1 MAMAYQ
7 VQLENF
13 EGPLDL
19 LLFLLQEHEIDIYDI
34 PVALITHQY
43 LEYLEL
49 LKLLDLE
56 MGGDYIL
63 MAATLIRIKSKM
75 LLPRRLAEEATE
87 EIDPREE
94 LVQRLLE
101 YRRYKEAA
109 HVLGKQE
116 DQQVDIFYRPASE
129 NWEDI
134 TDDMEPLD
142 IGLTNNLNLWDLL
155 QSFKKVIDR
164 VDNTFD
170 RTIEREAITVEDRMD
185 DIMRQ
190 LHNRDGLFFKD
201 LFNEV
206 TRPIIIGMFLALLE
220 LIRTRK
226 IAFEQTDNVGEIW
239 LYLQKQDNTS
249 S

>member
-1 MAMAYQ
+1 MAYQ

-49 LKLLDLE
+49 MKLLDLE

-75 LLPRRLAEEATE
+75 LLPRRLAEEAAE

-109 HVLGKQE
+109 NVLGNQE

-185 DIMRQ
+185 DILRQ

>member
-1 MAMAYQ
+1 MAYQ

-49 LKLLDLE
+49 MKLLDLE

-75 LLPRRLAEEATE
+75 LLPRRLAEEEAE

-109 HVLGKQE
+109 NVLGNQE

>member
-1 MAMAYQ
+1 MAYQ

-87 EIDPREE
+87 EIDPRQE

-109 HVLGKQE
+109 HVLGNQE
-116 DQQVDIFYRPASE
+116 DQQIDIFYRPASE

-226 IAFEQTDNVGEIW
+226 IAFEQTDNIGEIW

>member
-1 MAMAYQ
+1 MTYQ

-87 EIDPREE
+87 EIDPRQE

-109 HVLGKQE
+109 HVLGNQE
-116 DQQVDIFYRPASE
+116 DQQIDIFYRPASE
-129 NWEDI
+129 NWDDI

-142 IGLTNNLNLWDLL
+142 IGLANNLNLWDLL

-190 LHNRDGLFFKD
+190 LHNRNGLFFKD

-226 IAFEQTDNVGEIW
+226 IAFEQTDNIGEIW
-239 LYLQKQDNTS
+239 LYLQKQDNTIS
-249 S
+249 

>member
-1 MAMAYQ
+1 MAYQ

-87 EIDPREE
+87 EIDPRQE

-109 HVLGKQE
+109 HVLGNQE

-226 IAFEQTDNVGEIW
+226 IAFEQTDNIGEIW

>member
-1 MAMAYQ
+1 MAYQ

-49 LKLLDLE
+49 MKLLDLE

-63 MAATLIRIKSKM
+63 MAATLVRIKSKM
-75 LLPRRLAEEATE
+75 LLPRRLADEATE

-109 HVLGKQE
+109 HVLGNQE
-116 DQQVDIFYRPASE
+116 DQQIDIFYRAASE
-129 NWEDI
+129 NWADI
-134 TDDMEPLD
+134 TDDMEELD
-142 IGLTNNLNLWDLL
+142 IGLTNSLNLWDLL
-155 QSFKKVIDR
+155 QSFKEVIDR

-170 RTIEREAITVEDRMD
+170 RTIEREALTVADRMD

>member
-1 MAMAYQ
+1 MAYQ

-109 HVLGKQE
+109 HVLGNQE

-226 IAFEQTDNVGEIW
+226 IAFEQTDNIGEIW

>member
-1 MAMAYQ
+1 MTYQ

-87 EIDPREE
+87 EIDPRQE

-109 HVLGKQE
+109 HVLANQE
-116 DQQVDIFYRPASE
+116 DQQIDIFYRPASE
-129 NWEDI
+129 NWDDI

-142 IGLTNNLNLWDLL
+142 IGLANNLNLWDLL

-226 IAFEQTDNVGEIW
+226 IAFEQTDNIGEIW

>member
-1 MAMAYQ
+1 MAYQ

-87 EIDPREE
+87 EIDPRQE

-109 HVLGKQE
+109 QVLGNQE
-116 DQQVDIFYRPASE
+116 DQQIDIFYRPASE

-226 IAFEQTDNVGEIW
+226 IAFEQTDNIGEIW

>member
-1 MAMAYQ
+1 MAYQ

-109 HVLGKQE
+109 HVLGNQE

>member
-1 MAMAYQ
+1 MAYQ

-19 LLFLLQEHEIDIYDI
+19 LLFLLQENEIDIYDI
-34 PVALITHQY
+34 PIALITHQY

-109 HVLGKQE
+109 NVLGNQE

-155 QSFKKVIDR
+155 QSFKEVIDR

>member
-1 MAMAYQ
+1 MAYQ

-87 EIDPREE
+87 EIDPRQE

-109 HVLGKQE
+109 HVLGNQE
-116 DQQVDIFYRPASE
+116 DEQIDIFYRPASE

-134 TDDMEPLD
+134 TDDMEELD
-142 IGLTNNLNLWDLL
+142 IGLTKNLNLWDLL

-190 LHNRDGLFFKD
+190 LHNQDGLFFND

-226 IAFEQTDNVGEIW
+226 IAFEQTDNIGEIW
-239 LYLQKQDNTS
+239 LFLQKQDNTS

>member
-1 MAMAYQ
+1 MAYQ

-49 LKLLDLE
+49 MKLLDLE

-109 HVLGKQE
+109 NVLGNQE

-185 DIMRQ
+185 DILRQ

>member
-1 MAMAYQ
+1 MAYQ

-87 EIDPREE
+87 EIDPRQE

-109 HVLGKQE
+109 HVLGNQE
-116 DQQVDIFYRPASE
+116 DQQIDIFYRPASE

-134 TDDMEPLD
+134 TDDMEELD

>member
-1 MAMAYQ
+1 MAYQ

-87 EIDPREE
+87 EIDPRQE

-109 HVLGKQE
+109 QVLGNQE
-116 DQQVDIFYRPASE
+116 DQQIDIFYRPASE

-134 TDDMEPLD
+134 TDDMEELD

-155 QSFKKVIDR
+155 QSFKKVIDK

-226 IAFEQTDNVGEIW
+226 IAFEQTDNIGEIW

>member
-1 MAMAYQ
+1 MAYQ

-109 HVLGKQE
+109 HVLGNQE

-239 LYLQKQDNTS
+239 LYHQKQDNTS

>member
-1 MAMAYQ
+1 MTYQ

-87 EIDPREE
+87 EIDPRQE

-109 HVLGKQE
+109 HVLGNQE
-116 DQQVDIFYRPASE
+116 DQQIDIFYRPASE

-226 IAFEQTDNVGEIW
+226 IAFEQTDNIGEIW

>member
-1 MAMAYQ
+1 MTYQ

-87 EIDPREE
+87 EIDPRQE

-109 HVLGKQE
+109 HVLGNQE
-116 DQQVDIFYRPASE
+116 DQQIDIFYRPASE
-129 NWEDI
+129 NWDDI

-142 IGLTNNLNLWDLL
+142 IGLANNLNLWDLL

-190 LHNRDGLFFKD
+190 LHNRNGLFFKD

-226 IAFEQTDNVGEIW
+226 IAFEQTDNIGEIW

>member
-1 MAMAYQ
+1 MAYQ

-87 EIDPREE
+87 EIDPRQE

-109 HVLGKQE
+109 HVLGNQE
-116 DQQVDIFYRPASE
+116 DQQIDIFYRPASE
-129 NWEDI
+129 NWDDI

-142 IGLTNNLNLWDLL
+142 IGLANNLNLWDLL

-226 IAFEQTDNVGEIW
+226 IAFEQTDNIGEIW

>member
-1 MAMAYQ
+1 MAMTYQ

-87 EIDPREE
+87 EIDPRQE

-109 HVLGKQE
+109 HVLGNQE
-116 DQQVDIFYRPASE
+116 DQQIDIFYRPASE
-129 NWEDI
+129 NWDDI

-142 IGLTNNLNLWDLL
+142 IGLANNLNLWDLL

-190 LHNRDGLFFKD
+190 LHNRNGLFFKD

-226 IAFEQTDNVGEIW
+226 IAFEQTDNIGEIW

>member
-1 MAMAYQ
+1 MAYQ

-75 LLPRRLAEEATE
+75 LLPRRLADEATE

-109 HVLGKQE
+109 HVLGNQE
-116 DQQVDIFYRPASE
+116 DQQIDIFYRAASE
-129 NWEDI
+129 NWADI
-134 TDDMEPLD
+134 TDDMEELD
-142 IGLTNNLNLWDLL
+142 IGLTNSLNLWDLL
-155 QSFKKVIDR
+155 QSFKEVIDR

-206 TRPIIIGMFLALLE
+206 TRPIIIAMFLALLE

>member
-109 HVLGKQE
+109 HVLGNQE

>member
-1 MAMAYQ
+1 MAYQ

-49 LKLLDLE
+49 MKLLDLE

-75 LLPRRLAEEATE
+75 LLPRRLAEEAEE

-109 HVLGKQE
+109 NVLGNQE

-185 DIMRQ
+185 DILRQ

-206 TRPIIIGMFLALLE
+206 TRPIIIAMFLALLE

>member
-1 MAMAYQ
+1 MAYQ

-63 MAATLIRIKSKM
+63 MAATLIRIKSRM

-109 HVLGKQE
+109 HVLGNQE

>member
-1 MAMAYQ
+1 MAMTYQ

-87 EIDPREE
+87 EIDPRQE

-109 HVLGKQE
+109 HVLGNQE
-116 DQQVDIFYRPASE
+116 DQQIDIFYRPASE
-129 NWEDI
+129 NWDDI

-142 IGLTNNLNLWDLL
+142 IGLANNLNLWDLL

-226 IAFEQTDNVGEIW
+226 IAFEQTDNIGEIW

>member
-1 MAMAYQ
+1 MAYQ

-49 LKLLDLE
+49 MKLLDLE

-87 EIDPREE
+87 EIDPRQE

-109 HVLGKQE
+109 NVLGNQE
-116 DQQVDIFYRPASE
+116 DQQIDIFYRPASE

-134 TDDMEPLD
+134 TDDMEELD

-206 TRPIIIGMFLALLE
+206 TRPIIIAMFLALLE

-239 LYLQKQDNTS
+239 LSLQTQDNTS

>member
-49 LKLLDLE
+49 MKLLDLE

-75 LLPRRLAEEATE
+75 LLPRRLAEEAEE

-109 HVLGKQE
+109 NVLGNQE

-185 DIMRQ
+185 DILRQ

-206 TRPIIIGMFLALLE
+206 TRPIIIAMFLALLE

>member
-1 MAMAYQ
+1 MAYQ

-109 HVLGKQE
+109 HVLGNQE
-116 DQQVDIFYRPASE
+116 DQQIDIFYRPASE

-134 TDDMEPLD
+134 TDDMEELD

>member
-63 MAATLIRIKSKM
+63 MAATLVRIKSKM
-75 LLPRRLAEEATE
+75 LLPRRLADEATE

-109 HVLGKQE
+109 HVLGNQE
-116 DQQVDIFYRPASE
+116 DQQIDIFYRAASE
-129 NWEDI
+129 NWADI
-134 TDDMEPLD
+134 TDDMEELD
-142 IGLTNNLNLWDLL
+142 IGLTNSLNLWDLL
-155 QSFKKVIDR
+155 QSFKEVIDR

-206 TRPIIIGMFLALLE
+206 TRPIIIAMFLALLE

-226 IAFEQTDNVGEIW
+226 IAFEQTDNIGEIW

>member
-1 MAMAYQ
+1 MAYQ

-87 EIDPREE
+87 EIDPRQE

-109 HVLGKQE
+109 HVLGNQE
-116 DQQVDIFYRPASE
+116 DQQIDIFYRPASE

-134 TDDMEPLD
+134 TDDMEELD

-155 QSFKKVIDR
+155 QSFKKVIDK

-226 IAFEQTDNVGEIW
+226 IAFEQTDNIGEIW

>member
-1 MAMAYQ
+1 MAYQ

-75 LLPRRLAEEATE
+75 LLPRRLADEATE

-109 HVLGKQE
+109 HVLGNQE

-134 TDDMEPLD
+134 TDDMEELD
-142 IGLTNNLNLWDLL
+142 IGLTNSLNLWDLL
-155 QSFKKVIDR
+155 QSFKEVIDR

>member
-1 MAMAYQ
+1 MAYQ

-75 LLPRRLAEEATE
+75 LLPRRLADETTE

-109 HVLGKQE
+109 HVLGTQE
-116 DQQVDIFYRPASE
+116 DQQIDIFYRPASE
-129 NWEDI
+129 NWEDN
-134 TDDMEPLD
+134 TDDMEELD
-142 IGLTNNLNLWDLL
+142 VGLTNNLSLWDLL
-155 QSFKKVIDR
+155 QSFKEVIDR

-206 TRPIIIGMFLALLE
+206 TRPIIIAMFLALLE

-226 IAFEQTDNVGEIW
+226 IAFEQTDNIGEIW
-239 LYLQKQDNTS
+239 LSLQKQDNTS

>member
-1 MAMAYQ
+1 MAYQ

-109 HVLGKQE
+109 HVLGNQE
-116 DQQVDIFYRPASE
+116 DQQIDIFYRPASE
-129 NWEDI
+129 NWDDI

-142 IGLTNNLNLWDLL
+142 IGLANNLNLWDLL

-190 LHNRDGLFFKD
+190 LHNRNGLFFKD

>member
-1 MAMAYQ
+1 MTYQ

-87 EIDPREE
+87 EIDPRQE

-109 HVLGKQE
+109 HVLGNQE
-116 DQQVDIFYRPASE
+116 DQQIDIFYRPASE
-129 NWEDI
+129 NWDDI

-142 IGLTNNLNLWDLL
+142 IGLANNLNLWDLL

-226 IAFEQTDNVGEIW
+226 IAFEQTDNIGEIW